1 MKANFKT
8 IFHILPQSLI
18 FSSLYALRGQVET
31 YLDSTWVGDL
41 ATYVGMACNTSHL
54 FNGLLL
60 VTIVAMAFVVGKRI
74 YCGRGSV
81 TRCIGYGFLIAY
93 LFTNTHWHFSR
104 IFILGGSYGSL
115 LILVLMEML
124 VLETIALAKRWGGG
138 DTDASNDFQDDKKG
152 FCMDAVYAEPKQ
164 TGWTD
169 YIDQLIKL
177 MPEAR
182 SQQESLAIGIA
193 GHWGSGKSSFLQQM
207 RAQMSNDDYR
217 VVCFNPWMC
226 TDKAQI
232 VTQFFALLQEQVL
245 VDDDLFNEDIEQY
258 RDLVLNMDVHPI
270 LTNIAKLLPLRKE
283 AASIVSLRGRIEKAL
298 IAEGNRPL
306 AIFIDDLDRLEG
318 DELFEVLRL
327 IRVTANFRHV
337 VFVVAYDRNY
347 VCHVLNEVKNMERA
361 EEYLQKIFHLEVTLP
376 KFEEETLLDVFIE
389 ETTRIA
395 ALGSRN
401 AALLRRAVMEL
412 LDADEMNFTDFIPN
426 FRQARR
432 FANLFALNL
441 RAVLSHTNNI
451 VIRDFFGI
459 ELIHFVYPTI
469 YDTLSHH
476 PYSLLKSYFS
486 DLRKHNLMVYE
497 SDENTPSANLL
508 KRLFP
513 ICNIS
518 AKTSREVRSQISYAN
533 YFCYRLP
540 KNAIGAIEF
549 EMVMMSEDLET
560 VREEVRGWMQKK
572 DSFDSLYN
580 HFLSYYMHEYKD
592 VRVIRNYICA
602 LLEFLPRL
610 SEKGIRQ
617 IASDRYW
624 IRVEMDTDS
633 LRQQLIPLFEYAIE
647 QGKHL
652 ERINQLLTAFYTP
665 YQDDMD
671 PDDIPEDL
679 FEYKQLTGL
688 AAKSLDQYIKQN
700 GKSSP
705 EEISAPKSAFHSFL
719 LSASYVEKYYVTG
732 GEAEAVSSNLMS
744 DSLIKLY
751 QGTAADTACFR
762 QFIKPYQITSDR
774 PEEEEFEARGINESI
789 QSLYGRYRNFE
800 AFVKGAFAQ
809 APEVDKQLKN
819 VRNIMS

>member
-1 MKANFKT
+1 MRVSYKT
-8 IFHILPQSLI
+8 FYQILVPSLL
-18 FSSLYALRGQVET
+18 FSGLYALRGQVET
-31 YLDSTWVGDL
+31 YVDSTWVGDSL
-41 ATYVGMACNTSHL
+41 AYVGMACNTSHL
-54 FNGLLL
+54 FNCLFF
-60 VTIVAMAFVVGKRI
+60 VTIVAIAFVIGKRI
-74 YCGRGSV
+74 YCGSGSV

-93 LFTNTHWHFSR
+93 LFTNTYWHFPR
-104 IFILGGSYGSL
+104 MIVLGGSFGSL
-115 LILVLMEML
+115 LILVLMELL
-124 VLETIALAKRWGGG
+124 VLETIVLAKRWGG
-138 DTDASNDFQDDKKG
+138 SNNAADDFKDDKKG
-152 FCMDAVYAEPKQ
+152 FCMDAVYEEPKQ
-164 TGWTD
+164 TGWAN
-169 YIDQLIKL
+169 YIDQLIKF
-177 MPEAR
+177 MPDAR
-182 SQQESLAIGIA
+182 LQQESLAIGIA

-207 RAQMSNDDYR
+207 QALMSKEDYR
-217 VVCFNPWMC
+217 VVCFNPWTC
-226 TDKAQI
+226 TDKTQI

-245 VDDDLFNEDIEQY
+245 ADDDHFNKDLEQY
-258 RDLVLNMDVHPI
+258 RDLVLNMDIHPV
-270 LTNIAKLLPLRKE
+270 LTNIAKLFPLHKN
-283 AASIVSLRGRIEKAL
+283 AATITSLRGRIEKAL
-298 IAEGNRPL
+298 MTESDNPL

-327 IRVTANFRHV
+327 IRVTANFRQV
-337 VFVVAYDRNY
+337 VFVVAYDRDY

-389 ETTRIA
+389 ETARIA

-412 LDADEMNFTDFIPN
+412 LDADGMNFTDFIPN

-451 VIRDFFGI
+451 VIRDLFGI

-476 PYSLLKSYFS
+476 PFSLLKSYS
-486 DLRKHNLMVYE
+486 MSLHKHSLLVYE
-497 SDENTPSANLL
+497 SDEDTSCAKML
-508 KRLFP
+508 KRLFSKTE
-513 ICNIS
+513 IT
-518 AKTSREVRSQISYAN
+518 AKTSREIRSQISYAN

-540 KNAIGAIEF
+540 KHSVGAIEF

-560 VREEVRGWMQKK
+560 VREEIRGWMQKK

-592 VRVIRNYICA
+592 ARVIRNYICA

-610 SEKGIRQ
+610 SEHGIRQ

-624 IRVEMDTDS
+624 IRVEMDTDN

-665 YQDDMD
+665 YPEDMD
-671 PDDIPEDL
+671 PKDMPEDL

-688 AAKSLDQYIKQN
+688 AAKSLEQYIQQN
-700 GKSSP
+700 GRPSP

-719 LSASYVEKYYVTG
+719 LSASHVESYYVTG

-751 QGTAADTACFR
+751 QGTAADIVCFR
-762 QFIKPYQITSDR
+762 QFIKPYQITSDT
-774 PEEEEFEARGINESI
+774 PDEQELEERGVNESI
-789 QSLYGRYRNFE
+789 QSTYGGYRNFE
-800 AFVKGAFAQ
+800 AFVRSAFAQ

>member
-1 MKANFKT
+1 MMFNYKDLPFL
-8 IFHILPQSLI
+8 FILVLA
-18 FSSLYALRGQVET
+18 FSGLYVLRGQVET
-31 YLDSTWVGDL
+31 YLDGTWMGGL
-41 ATYVGMACNTSHL
+41 AAYVGMACNTSHI

-60 VTIVAMAFVVGKRI
+60 VTILAMALVVGRRI
-74 YCGRGSV
+74 YCGSGSV

-93 LFTNTHWHFSR
+93 LFTNTYWHFPK
-104 IFILGGSYGSL
+104 IFVLGGSYGSL

-138 DTDASNDFQDDKKG
+138 TDASNDFKDDKKG
-152 FCMDAVYAEPKQ
+152 FCMDAVYEEPKQ
-164 TGWTD
+164 TGWAN
-169 YIDQLIKL
+169 YIDQLIKF
-177 MPEAR
+177 MPDAR
-182 SQQESLAIGIA
+182 LQQESLAIGIA

-207 RAQMSNDDYR
+207 QAQMSKEGYR
-217 VVCFNPWMC
+217 VVCFNPWTC
-226 TDKAQI
+226 TDKTQI

-245 VDDDLFNEDIEQY
+245 ADDDHFNKDLEQY
-258 RDLVLNMDVHPI
+258 RDLVLNMDIHPV
-270 LTNIAKLLPLRKE
+270 LTNIAKLFPLHKN
-283 AASIVSLRGRIEKAL
+283 AATITSLRGRIEKAL
-298 IAEGNRPL
+298 MTESDNPL

-327 IRVTANFRHV
+327 IRVTANFRQV
-337 VFVVAYDRNY
+337 VFVVAYDREY

-389 ETTRIA
+389 ETARIA

-412 LDADEMNFTDFIPN
+412 LDADGMNFTDFIPN

-451 VIRDFFGI
+451 VIRDLFGI

-476 PYSLLKSYFS
+476 PFSLLKSYFS

-513 ICNIS
+513 ICNIT

-602 LLEFLPRL
+602 LLEFIPRL
-610 SEKGIRQ
+610 SDKGIEQ
-617 IASDRYW
+617 IISDRYW
-624 IRVEMDTDS
+624 IRGGVDVAE
-633 LRQQLIPLFEYAIE
+633 LRKQLISLFEYSISK
-647 QGKHL
+647 GKFLEKINHL
-652 ERINQLLTAFYTP
+652 LASFYNAYP
-665 YQDDMD
+665 DGYE
-671 PDDIPEDL
+671 PDDIALDL
-679 FEYKQLTGL
+679 FERNQLEML
-688 AAKSLDQYIKQN
+688 AGKSLAKYIKIN
-700 GKSSP
+700 GKPSP
-705 EEISAPKSAFHSFL
+705 SEISPKGTPFNRFLKSGCYVQNYYRKGDEYVGIDTNLMCDELINQYQNTEADYATFCVFIQPYLINTDDPAEAEYEAKNIATDICSIFDSYAIFEKFVRGTFRPNEEIEQEL
-719 LSASYVEKYYVTG
+719 KY
-732 GEAEAVSSNLMS
+732 
-744 DSLIKLY
+744 IH
-751 QGTAADTACFR
+751 
-762 QFIKPYQITSDR
+762 
-774 PEEEEFEARGINESI
+774 
-789 QSLYGRYRNFE
+789 
-800 AFVKGAFAQ
+800 
-809 APEVDKQLKN
+809 
-819 VRNIMS
+819 NIMS

>member
-1 MKANFKT
+1 MKFNYKDLPFL
-8 IFHILPQSLI
+8 FILVLA
-18 FSSLYALRGQVET
+18 FSGLYVLRGQVET
-31 YLDSTWVGDL
+31 YLDGTWMGGL
-41 ATYVGMACNTSHL
+41 AAYVGMACNTSHL

-60 VTIVAMAFVVGKRI
+60 VTILAMALVVGRRI
-74 YCGRGSV
+74 YCGSGSV

-93 LFTNTHWHFSR
+93 LFTNTYWHFPR
-104 IFILGGSYGSL
+104 MIVLGGSFGSL
-115 LILVLMEML
+115 LILVLMELL
-124 VLETIALAKRWGGG
+124 VLETIALAKRWGG
-138 DTDASNDFQDDKKG
+138 SNDAADDFKDDKKG
-152 FCMDAVYAEPKQ
+152 FCMDAVYEEPKQ
-164 TGWTD
+164 TGWAN
-169 YIDQLIKL
+169 YIDQLIKF
-177 MPEAR
+177 MPDAR
-182 SQQESLAIGIA
+182 LQQESLAIGIA

-207 RAQMSNDDYR
+207 QALMSKEGYR
-217 VVCFNPWMC
+217 VVCFNPWTC
-226 TDKAQI
+226 TDKTQI

-245 VDDDLFNEDIEQY
+245 ADDDHFNNDLEQY
-258 RDLVLNMDVHPI
+258 RDLVLNMDIHPV
-270 LTNIAKLLPLRKE
+270 LTNIAKLFPLHKN
-283 AASIVSLRGRIEKAL
+283 AATITSLRGRIEKAL
-298 IAEGNRPL
+298 MTESDNPL

-327 IRVTANFRHV
+327 IRVTANFRQV
-337 VFVVAYDRNY
+337 VFVVAYDRDY

-389 ETTRIA
+389 ETARIA

-412 LDADEMNFTDFIPN
+412 LDADGMNFTDFIPN

-451 VIRDFFGI
+451 VIRDLFGI

-476 PYSLLKSYFS
+476 PFSLLKSYFS

-513 ICNIS
+513 ICNIT

-671 PDDIPEDL
+671 PNDMPEDL

-688 AAKSLDQYIKQN
+688 AAKSLEQYIQQN
-700 GKSSP
+700 GRPSP
-705 EEISAPKSAFHSFL
+705 EDISAPKSAFHSFL
-719 LSASYVEKYYVTG
+719 LSASHVESYYVTG

-751 QGTAADTACFR
+751 QGTAADIVCFR
-762 QFIKPYQITSDR
+762 QFIKPYQITSDT
-774 PEEEEFEARGINESI
+774 PDEQEFEERSVNESI
-789 QSLYGRYRNFE
+789 QSTYGGYRNFE
-800 AFVKGAFAQ
+800 AFVKSAFAQ